1 MVEHLHKS
9 EIVQEHLN
17 LALQRIV
24 KMDRTVQDLSKTLAN
39 LEEYVY
45 LCAHLTCGVATAFSA
60 QSGPSFSSLIIHI
73 KCFPTLKRKKK
84 PIVRSGHSLAHLCYA
99 LNRPFLAPIQ
109 CIVRKATYKES

>member
-73 KCFPTLKRKKK
+73 KCFPTLKRKKNK
-84 PIVRSGHSLAHLCYA
+84 LSAADSPLHTPLLRTEQT
-99 LNRPFLAPIQ
+99 FLSTNAMH
-109 CIVRKATYKES
+109 RKESYL